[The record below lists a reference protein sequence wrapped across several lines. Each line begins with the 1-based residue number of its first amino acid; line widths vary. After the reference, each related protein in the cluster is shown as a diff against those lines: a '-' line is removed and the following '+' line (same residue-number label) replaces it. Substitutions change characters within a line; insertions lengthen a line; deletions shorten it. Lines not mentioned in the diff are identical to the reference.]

1 MHLQERACPRT
12 QHSLLTDSRAS
23 PLLRADVRTIRV
35 FRPLSAR
42 HIAPRLFVIQVRH
55 IPLYSSP
62 GVGQTVAGK
71 TGSESI
77 SGVEAFQSPSLTDV
91 EVGSDPFSWRKVRAP
106 QGRVPGNAW
115 EARAYGKC
123 HRKYTAGATVTV
135 RVKWCGKSAPRVWQ
149 QTWQGKPHPE
159 QDQIGERSCGP
170 HGSRVGC
177 LRCTVT
183 CIPEEWLS
191 TTEPGLPAGS
201 FL

>member
-1 MHLQERACPRT
+1 MSGVKGIQ
-12 QHSLLTDSRAS
+12 LTGCS
-23 PLLRADVRTIRV
+23 V
-35 FRPLSAR
+35 FLYNGFRESAR
-42 HIAPRLFVIQVRH
+42 QPLGKRGQGQFRSRFARLN
-55 IPLYSSP
+55 
-62 GVGQTVAGK
+62 AGAGGK
-71 TGSESI
+71 RSI
-77 SGVEAFQSPSLTDV
+77 LP
-91 EVGSDPFSWRKVRAP
+91 PFSWRKVRAP

-123 HRKYTAGATVTV
+123 HRKYTAGTSVPV

-159 QDQIGERSCGP
+159 QDQIGEHSCGP

-183 CIPEEWLS
+183 CIPDEWLS

-201 FL
+201 LLLNWPRKHTE

>member
-1 MHLQERACPRT
+1 MPEGQ
-12 QHSLLTDSRAS
+12 
-23 PLLRADVRTIRV
+23 
-35 FRPLSAR
+35 
-42 HIAPRLFVIQVRH
+42 FVIQGRR

-77 SGVEAFQSPSLTDV
+77 SDIEAFQYPSLT
-91 EVGSDPFSWRKVRAP
+91 EMKLAPTRFPGGKSGLHRAGCQVTP
-106 QGRVPGNAW
+106 GRREPT
-115 EARAYGKC
+115 ES
-123 HRKYTAGATVTV
+123 ATENIPPAATLPV

-177 LRCTVT
+177 LRCAVT

-201 FL
+201 LQSIWPWKHTE